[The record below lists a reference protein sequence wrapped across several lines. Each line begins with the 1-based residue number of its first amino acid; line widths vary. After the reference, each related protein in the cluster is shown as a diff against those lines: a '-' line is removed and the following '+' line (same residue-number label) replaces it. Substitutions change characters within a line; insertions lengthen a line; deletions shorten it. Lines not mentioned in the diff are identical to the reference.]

1 MSAEGMTMKPWRG
14 GMRDALGT
22 LMMRL
27 LPLFWAR
34 ARLHAR
40 ARDARHD
47 AMPRW
52 LGRLGPLMIAALPGH
67 ALVPSGNEP
76 MAWLSTLAGAGAT
89 PLVWYRT
96 RSLGWP
102 VPAGVA
108 VFGMVTA
115 LMGG

>member
-1 MSAEGMTMKPWRG
+1 MNSMMLWLTILAA
-14 GMRDALGT
+14 ALGT

-27 LPLFWAR
+27 LPLFWAQ
-34 ARLHAR
+34 ARLHTR
-40 ARDARHD
+40 AKEARHD

-52 LGRLGPLMIAALPGH
+52 LGRLGPLMIAALLGH

-76 MAWLSTLAGAGAT
+76 MAWLSTLAGASAT
-89 PLVWYRT
+89 LLVWYRT

-102 VPAGVA
+102 VLAGVA

-115 LMGG
+115 LMGS